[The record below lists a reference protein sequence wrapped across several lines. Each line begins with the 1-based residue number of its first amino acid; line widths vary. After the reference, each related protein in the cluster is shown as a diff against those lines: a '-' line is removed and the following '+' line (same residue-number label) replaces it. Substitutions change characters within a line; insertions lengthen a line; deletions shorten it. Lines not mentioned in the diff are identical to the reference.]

1 MGLNEDFKR
10 MGEEIIDSYDLRAKT
25 IAEVVDNVQKI
36 RDEVHSTLKEFAGNR
51 AKMSA
56 EQKKAL
62 TDFIE
67 ELCRNVATLVKEF
80 HTAHSNM
87 SKELKKDLAHYVSGI
102 KNEVAEKLREF
113 EVNRNKMGAEQKKA
127 LTDSVADLQKE
138 NHRMMKEYH
147 TAHSNMSKE
156 LKKDL
161 AHYVSGIKNEVAEKL
176 KEFQDE
182 RKKMAAQ
189 WQSLVEKTDKRRG
202 IKIIYEE
209 GEKKGAKKEMK
220 KAAEET
226 VSPEIA
232 LDEKVLE
239 LINAHP
245 DGIKVGDM
253 GEKLG
258 VPRMT
263 LGKIAKKL
271 FEEGKVDKK
280 DNLYLPL

>member
-1 MGLNEDFKR
+1 
-10 MGEEIIDSYDLRAKT
+10 
-25 IAEVVDNVQKI
+25 
-36 RDEVHSTLKEFAGNR
+36 
-51 AKMSA
+51 
-56 EQKKAL
+56 
-62 TDFIE
+62 
-67 ELCRNVATLVKEF
+67 
-80 HTAHSNM
+80 M

-113 EVNRNKMGAEQKKA
+113 QESRSE
-127 LTDSVADLQKE
+127 
-138 NHRMMKEYH
+138 
-147 TAHSNMSKE
+147 MSKG

-161 AHYVSGIKNEVAEKL
+161 TNFRKDLSKSVESILRESNDLINGYK
-176 KEFQDE
+176 DE

-202 IKIIYEE
+202 IKIIYKE

-220 KAAEET
+220 KAVKET

>member
-102 KNEVAEKLREF
+102 KNEVAEKL
-113 EVNRNKMGAEQKKA
+113 
-127 LTDSVADLQKE
+127 
-138 NHRMMKEYH
+138 
-147 TAHSNMSKE
+147 
-156 LKKDL
+156 
-161 AHYVSGIKNEVAEKL
+161 

-209 GEKKGAKKEMK
+209 GEKQGAKKEMK